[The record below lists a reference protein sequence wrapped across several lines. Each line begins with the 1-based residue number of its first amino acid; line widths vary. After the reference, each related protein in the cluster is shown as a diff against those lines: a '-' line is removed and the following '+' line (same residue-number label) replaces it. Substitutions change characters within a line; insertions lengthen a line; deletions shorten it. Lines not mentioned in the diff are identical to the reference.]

1 MPEAIDP
8 HLADYANL
16 RDVELRK
23 SMEAEHGLFIAEGEK
38 VIRRAVATGYPVRSV
53 LLTSR
58 WAEPL
63 ADLLGP
69 LGDRVHVV
77 DDAVM
82 EEVTGFQVHRGAL
95 AAMERLP
102 LPGVE
107 DLLSG
112 RGARRAPAEHVTRSA
127 GKPGSDHPTARSVPA
142 EHLTR
147 PDAEPGPGR
156 PAGHVAPRRILIL
169 EDLVDHGNVG
179 AIFRCAAALGVEA
192 VILSPRCADPLYRRS
207 VKVSMGAVFAIPYAR
222 MTDWYAGLAELRGA
236 GFQTLA
242 LTPDESATPMDKVTM
257 AGRVALLLGSE
268 GDGLSSRWLRE
279 ADEAVCIPMSP
290 AAMGMGVDSLNVV
303 PPPPSPATASCA
315 RAELRRRGAS
325 RVDLD
330 LDSHAGVREPQTSI
344 VAAGRISPKWRRRVG
359 QHGSKSSRSG
369 SIYRTRTTSAN
380 EQPASVSAAS
390 MLRRHCSACSTTSS
404 EIVMVT

>member
-23 SMEAEHGLFIAEGEK
+23 SMEAEHGLFVAEGEK
-38 VIRRAVATGYPVRSV
+38 VIRRAVAAGYPVRSV

-58 WAEPL
+58 WAAPL
-63 ADLLGP
+63 ADLLGS

-77 DDAVM
+77 DDTVM
-82 EEVTGFQVHRGAL
+82 EDVTGFQVHRGAL

-102 LPGVE
+102 LPEVT

-112 RGARRAPAEHVTRSA
+112 HGTRSA
-127 GKPGSDHPTARSVPA
+127 PVGHVARSGASATRSAFA
-142 EHLTR
+142 ENKARSGGELGTGHSAAR
-147 PDAEPGPGR
+147 SAPV
-156 PAGHVAPRRILIL
+156 GHVAPRRVLVL

-242 LTPDESATPMDKVTM
+242 LTPDQSATPMDRVTM
-257 AGRVALLLGSE
+257 ADRVALLLGSE

-279 ADEAVCIPMSP
+279 ADDAVCIPMSP
-290 AAMGMGVDSLNVV
+290 AAMGLGVDSLNVV
-303 PPPPSPATASCA
+303 AAAAIACHGLM
-315 RAELRRRGAS
+315 RAG
-325 RVDLD
+325 
-330 LDSHAGVREPQTSI
+330 
-344 VAAGRISPKWRRRVG
+344 
-359 QHGSKSSRSG
+359 
-369 SIYRTRTTSAN
+369 
-380 EQPASVSAAS
+380 
-390 MLRRHCSACSTTSS
+390 
-404 EIVMVT
+404 

>member
-38 VIRRAVATGYPVRSV
+38 VIRRAVAAGYPVRSV

-112 RGARRAPAEHVTRSA
+112 RGERRAPAEHATRS
-127 GKPGSDHPTARSVPA
+127 GG
-142 EHLTR
+142 
-147 PDAEPGPGR
+147 EPGPGPAATR
-156 PAGHVAPRRILIL
+156 GVPAGHAAPRRVLIL

-242 LTPDESATPMDKVTM
+242 LTPDQSATPMDKVTM
-257 AGRVALLLGSE
+257 AERVALLLGSE

-290 AAMGMGVDSLNVV
+290 AAMDLGVDSLNVV
-303 PPPPSPATASCA
+303 AAAAIACHGLM
-315 RAELRRRGAS
+315 RAG
-325 RVDLD
+325 
-330 LDSHAGVREPQTSI
+330 
-344 VAAGRISPKWRRRVG
+344 
-359 QHGSKSSRSG
+359 
-369 SIYRTRTTSAN
+369 
-380 EQPASVSAAS
+380 
-390 MLRRHCSACSTTSS
+390 
-404 EIVMVT
+404 